1 MITERGSL
9 LPRTRALR
17 TRAKWSDILA
27 ASLILT
33 AFASVL
39 VGIAVWIFRYQ
50 IPEFENQ
57 KDTPSA
63 ASVE

>member
-9 LPRTRALR
+9 LPRTRPLR
-17 TRAKWSDILA
+17 PRAKWNDILA
-27 ASLILT
+27 ASLILA
-33 AFASVL
+33 AFAAVL

-57 KDTPSA
+57 KDATSA